1 MSEIRTNIVLRTR
14 SDSIISS
21 RPEVEELILLQ
32 KGTHPMSKLLLISLL
47 VFILNLNVIA
57 QDTPKKSDEPTPAKI
72 PLKTREQAE
81 KEFEEQLSGATLVG
95 FFTTDGQNG
104 DKPLKPDRYKLG
116 QVRKM
121 PGKEDQYLFSYE
133 LKGTPIPLL
142 LTVKWAGTTPVI
154 VLDELTIPGMGT
166 FSSRVMFHGDRY
178 AGTWQHG
185 PVGGL
190 MFGKVEKAEP
200 KPQKPESKPKTE

>member
-1 MSEIRTNIVLRTR
+1 MSR
-14 SDSIISS
+14 
-21 RPEVEELILLQ
+21 
-32 KGTHPMSKLLLISLL
+32 LLLISLL
-47 VFILNLNVIA
+47 TFSLNLNVVA
-57 QDTPKKSDEPTPAKI
+57 QDVPMKSDELAPAKI

-95 FFTTDGQNG
+95 FFTTDGQDG
-104 DKPLKPDRYKLG
+104 DKLLKPDRYRLG

-121 PGKEDQYLFSYE
+121 PGKGKEEQYLFSYE

-185 PVGGL
+185 SVGGL
-190 MFGKVEKAEP
+190 MFGKVEKAEA
-200 KPQKPESKPKTE
+200 KPQKLEAKPKTE

>member
-1 MSEIRTNIVLRTR
+1 MRR
-14 SDSIISS
+14 
-21 RPEVEELILLQ
+21 
-32 KGTHPMSKLLLISLL
+32 LLLSLL
-47 VFILNLNVIA
+47 LLTVLGPNVFA
-57 QDTPKKSDEPTPAKI
+57 QDAPKKADEPAPQKQ
-72 PLKTREQAE
+72 PVKTREQAE
-81 KEFEEQLSGATLVG
+81 KEFEELLSGASLVG
-95 FFTTDGQNG
+95 SFTTDNDKS

-121 PGKEDQYLFSYE
+121 PNKEDTYLFSYE
-133 LKGTPIPLL
+133 FKGTPIPLL

-166 FSSRVMFHGDRY
+166 FSARVMFHGDRY

-190 MFGKVEKAEP
+190 MFGKVEKAEA
-200 KPQKPESKPKTE
+200 KKVEKDAKPEVKPKAE

>member
-1 MSEIRTNIVLRTR
+1 MRR
-14 SDSIISS
+14 
-21 RPEVEELILLQ
+21 ILL
-32 KGTHPMSKLLLISLL
+32 TALLFSATLAPQLM
-47 VFILNLNVIA
+47 A
-57 QDTPKKSDEPTPAKI
+57 QEAPKKADQPPLEKT

-81 KEFEEQLSGATLVG
+81 KEFEDLLSGASLVG
-95 FFTTDGQNG
+95 FFTTDGQTA

-116 QVRKM
+116 AVKKM
-121 PGKEDQYLFSYE
+121 PGKEDTYLFSYD
-133 LKGTPIPLL
+133 LKGTPIPLM

-185 PVGGL
+185 AVGGL
-190 MFGKVEKAEP
+190 MFGKVEKADAK
-200 KPQKPESKPKTE
+200 KPDAKPVEKTDSKPKAE

>member
-1 MSEIRTNIVLRTR
+1 MRRLLLTALLTTAFVPNLFAQDAPKKADE
-14 SDSIISS
+14 
-21 RPEVEELILLQ
+21 PALQ
-32 KGTHPMSKLLLISLL
+32 K
-47 VFILNLNVIA
+47 A
-57 QDTPKKSDEPTPAKI
+57 

-81 KEFEEQLSGATLVG
+81 KDFEEQLSGASLVG
-95 FFTTDGQNG
+95 SFTTDNDKS

-116 QVRKM
+116 QVKKL

-133 LKGTPIPLL
+133 FKGTPIPLL

-166 FSSRVMFHGDRY
+166 FSARVMFHGDRY

-185 PVGGL
+185 AVGGL
-190 MFGKVEKAEP
+190 MFGKVEKAEA
-200 KPQKPESKPKTE
+200 KKAEKTEAKAE

>member
-1 MSEIRTNIVLRTR
+1 MRMLC
-14 SDSIISS
+14 
-21 RPEVEELILLQ
+21 
-32 KGTHPMSKLLLISLL
+32 LISLL
-47 VFILNLNVIA
+47 AWGLGSNLFA
-57 QDTPKKSDEPTPAKI
+57 QDDPKKGDKPIPAKI

-81 KEFEEQLSGATLVG
+81 AEFEGQLSGATLVG

-121 PGKEDQYLFSYE
+121 AGKEDQYLFSYE
-133 LKGTPIPLL
+133 FKGTPIPLL

-190 MFGKVEKAEP
+190 MFGKIEKADD
-200 KPQKPESKPKTE
+200 KALKPEAKPKTE